1 MSTADQMQRE
11 LEELEKRAD
20 EMAEAIEKQH
30 ALEDEAK
37 AGLEELLDDADSTE
51 IIDEGEERV
60 NVQVLV
66 NGQDVGNVEGNRV
79 LGAVIQEFGARHGL
93 RTVVA
98 FSGDA
103 RLTPEQATQTLQDL
117 GVSTLDVRTK
127 DQRA

>member
-1 MSTADQMQRE
+1 MATAEQMRKE
-11 LEELEKRAD
+11 LE
-20 EMAEAIEKQH
+20 
-30 ALEDEAK
+30 ALEAQADAMESAIDKQQEEEDAKEKASWEVEQSGPDEQ
-37 AGLEELLDDADSTE
+37 
-51 IIDEGEERV
+51 RV

-66 NGQDVGNVEGNRV
+66 NGADVGAVEGNRV

-103 RLTPEQATQTLQDL
+103 RLTADQATRTLQDL

>member
-1 MSTADQMQRE
+1 MATSEEMRKE
-11 LEELEKRAD
+11 L
-20 EMAEAIEKQH
+20 EAIEEQAEK
-30 ALEDEAK
+30 
-37 AGLEELLDDADSTE
+37 LEEAIWEQESKEKAAAEAAEAESEQDSAL
-51 IIDEGEERV
+51 DEGERV

-103 RLTPEQATQTLQDL
+103 RLTADQATRTLQDL

>member
-1 MSTADQMQRE
+1 MATAEEMRKE
-11 LEELEKRAD
+11 L
-20 EMAEAIEKQH
+20 EAIE
-30 ALEDEAK
+30 EK
-37 AGLEELLDDADSTE
+37 AEKLEEAIWQQESKEKAAAEAAEAESEQDSAL
-51 IIDEGEERV
+51 DEGERV

-103 RLTPEQATQTLQDL
+103 RLTADQATRTLQDL

>member
-1 MSTADQMQRE
+1 MATAEEMRKE
-11 LEELEKRAD
+11 L
-20 EMAEAIEKQH
+20 EAIE
-30 ALEDEAK
+30 EK
-37 AGLEELLDDADSTE
+37 AEKLEEAIWEQESKEKAAAEAAEAESEQDSAL
-51 IIDEGEERV
+51 DEGERV

-103 RLTPEQATQTLQDL
+103 RLTADQATRTLQDL